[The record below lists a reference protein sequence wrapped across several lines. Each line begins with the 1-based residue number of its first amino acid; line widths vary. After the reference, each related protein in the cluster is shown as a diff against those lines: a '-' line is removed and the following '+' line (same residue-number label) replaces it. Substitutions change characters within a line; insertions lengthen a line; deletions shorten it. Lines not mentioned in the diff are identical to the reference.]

1 MKNILFLSLTAV
13 LLLSLAGCGQPS
25 VDQAKA
31 NFCQDLGEF
40 GTAVAGLRQL
50 DGASTKQDLQ
60 DATNSVQ
67 KAWGD
72 LQKSAGTLKDVQVD
86 GVQDAVNDMQQSV
99 NDIPDD
105 ATLEAGLADVRGAV
119 VNTLAEVHQI
129 ASTTCSYPPPQ

>member
-119 VNTLAEVHQI
+119 VNTLAEPHLLLPAAAI
-129 ASTTCSYPPPQ
+129 NSGPQ